1 MAAGTGAMFRART
14 ELDAQLF
21 LQEFDL
27 RHRGRPPHSRQEL
40 LRLAP
45 WAGTALAATWAV
57 ASLLD

>member
-27 RHRGRPPHSRQEL
+27 RHGRRPLHSRQDL

-45 WAGTALAATWAV
+45 WAGAALAAAWAV
-57 ASLLD
+57 ASLVD